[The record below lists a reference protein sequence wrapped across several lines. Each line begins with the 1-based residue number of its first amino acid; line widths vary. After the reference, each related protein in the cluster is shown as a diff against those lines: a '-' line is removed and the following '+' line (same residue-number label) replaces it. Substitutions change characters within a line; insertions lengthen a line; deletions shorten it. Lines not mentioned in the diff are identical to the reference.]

1 MLLRFLRFKSSP
13 RLLYST
19 TTESPTPR
27 PQLSPLVTDP
37 TLTLYFLQKSCN
49 LSPSAAAAAAKE
61 INLKSTK
68 KPHSVLSLLRNYGFS
83 DSQITRLISR
93 RPKLL
98 LACPTRT
105 LKPKL
110 DFYASI
116 GLTNDDFSDQFCT
129 QARLFLPSIKNRLAP
144 NLRLLRLLF
153 PSDADLVAAV
163 RRHPDIILSDLQK
176 IVPDKT
182 KPLLDYGIP
191 MDGIIKLIAL
201 HPRCLREC
209 PSKFDSCF
217 AAVKELGINPSSS
230 SFVHAFAVISNV
242 PKPIWKSRVHNF
254 VSLGWSM
261 DQITGAFIRHPYCMS
276 SSEEK
281 VRRNS
286 KFFEEKLGWGP
297 AKLSGSPVL
306 LSLSFEKR
314 IAPRFRMFKLL
325 DERGLLRYGLTCR
338 HFLLGEKRFR
348 NKYVDKYQEIVPE
361 ILEAVSG
368 KLGSLSSEI
377 GGEIE
382 C

>member
-1 MLLRFLRFKSSP
+1 
-13 RLLYST
+13 
-19 TTESPTPR
+19 
-27 PQLSPLVTDP
+27 
-37 TLTLYFLQKSCN
+37 
-49 LSPSAAAAAAKE
+49 
-61 INLKSTK
+61 
-68 KPHSVLSLLRNYGFS
+68 
-83 DSQITRLISR
+83 
-93 RPKLL
+93 
-98 LACPTRT
+98 
-105 LKPKL
+105 
-110 DFYASI
+110 
-116 GLTNDDFSDQFCT
+116 
-129 QARLFLPSIKNRLAP
+129 
-144 NLRLLRLLF
+144 
-153 PSDADLVAAV
+153 
-163 RRHPDIILSDLQK
+163 
-176 IVPDKT
+176 
-182 KPLLDYGIP
+182 

-209 PSKFDSCF
+209 PSKFDSCL

-242 PKPIWKSRVHNF
+242 PKPIWKSRVQNF

-261 DQITGAFIRHPYCMS
+261 DQITGAFVRHPYCMS

-286 KFFEEKLGWGP
+286 KFFVEKLGWGP